1 MKERVTT
8 LISEEKLKSRVKEI
22 AKEIT
27 EYYNGEEVKTVCVL
41 KGAVMFMVDLVKN
54 LELPVKFDFMDVS
67 SYGNSTES
75 SGQIKILKDLDDPI
89 EGENLLI
96 VEDIIDSGRT
106 LHYLINY
113 LESKKPK
120 SIKLCTLFDKPE
132 RREFN
137 VRVDWTGFDIPDEFI
152 VGYGLDYAQRYRNL
166 PFIGVLHFDEDGEQE

>member
-8 LISEEKLKSRVKEI
+8 LISEEKLKTRVQEI
-22 AKEIT
+22 AREIT

-54 LELPVKFDFMDVS
+54 VDLPVKFDFMDVS

-75 SGQIKILKDLDDPI
+75 SGNIKILKDLDDPI
-89 EGENLLI
+89 EGENILI

-106 LHYLINY
+106 LHYLIDY
-113 LESKKPK
+113 LKSKNPK
-120 SIKLCTLFDKPE
+120 SVKLCTLFDKPD
-132 RREFN
+132 RREFD
-137 VRVDWTGFDIPDEFI
+137 VHVDWTGFDIPDEFI

-166 PFIGVLHFDEDGEQE
+166 PYIGVINFDEEE

>member
-8 LISEEKLKSRVKEI
+8 LISEETLKARVQEI
-22 AKEIT
+22 AKEIA
-27 EYYNGEEVKTVCVL
+27 EFYNGEEVKTVCVL
-41 KGAVMFMVDLVKN
+41 KGAVMFMVDLVKS
-54 LELPVKFDFMDVS
+54 LDLPVKFDFMDVS

-75 SGQIKILKDLDDPI
+75 SGNIKILKDLDDPI

-106 LHYLINY
+106 LHYLMDY
-113 LESKKPK
+113 LKSKKPK

-132 RREFN
+132 RREFD
-137 VRVDWTGFDIPDEFI
+137 VHVDWTGFDIPDEFI

-166 PFIGVLHFDEDGEQE
+166 PYIGVLHFDED

>member
-8 LISEEKLKSRVKEI
+8 LISEEKLKERVQEI

-27 EYYNGEEVKTVCVL
+27 EFYNGEEVKTVCVL
-41 KGAVMFMVDLVKN
+41 KGAVMFMVDLVKS
-54 LELPVKFDFMDVS
+54 LDLPVKFDFMDVS

-75 SGQIKILKDLDDPI
+75 SGNIKILKDLDDPI

-106 LHYLINY
+106 LHYLLEY
-113 LESKKPK
+113 LKSKKPK

-132 RREFN
+132 RREFD
-137 VRVDWTGFDIPDEFI
+137 VHVDWTGFDIPDKFI

-166 PFIGVLHFDEDGEQE
+166 PYIGVLHFDED

>member
-8 LISEEKLKSRVKEI
+8 LISEETLKARVQEI

-27 EYYNGEEVKTVCVL
+27 EFYNGEEVKTVCVL
-41 KGAVMFMVDLVKN
+41 KGAVMFMVDLVKSID
-54 LELPVKFDFMDVS
+54 LPVKFDFMDVS

-75 SGQIKILKDLDDPI
+75 SGNIKILKDLDDPI

-106 LHYLINY
+106 LHYLMDY
-113 LESKKPK
+113 LKSKKPK

-132 RREFN
+132 RREFD
-137 VRVDWTGFDIPDEFI
+137 VHVDWTGFDIPDEFI

-166 PFIGVLHFDEDGEQE
+166 PYIGVLHFDED

>member
-8 LISEEKLKSRVKEI
+8 LISEDKLKTRVQEI
-22 AKEIT
+22 AREIT

-54 LELPVKFDFMDVS
+54 VDLPVKFDFMDVS

-75 SGQIKILKDLDDPI
+75 SGNIKILKDLDDPI
-89 EGENLLI
+89 EGENILI

-106 LHYLINY
+106 LHYLIDY
-113 LESKKPK
+113 LKSKKPK
-120 SIKLCTLFDKPE
+120 SVKLCTLFDKPD
-132 RREFN
+132 RREFD
-137 VRVDWTGFDIPDEFI
+137 VHVDWTGFDIPDEFI

-166 PFIGVLHFDEDGEQE
+166 PYIGVLHFDEEE

>member
-8 LISEEKLKSRVKEI
+8 LISEETLKARVQEI

-27 EYYNGEEVKTVCVL
+27 ESYKGEEVKTICVL

-54 LELPVKFDFMDVS
+54 LNLPVKFDFMAVS

-75 SGQIKILKDLDDPI
+75 SGNIQILKDLDDPI
-89 EGENLLI
+89 EGENILI

-106 LHYLINY
+106 LHYLIEY
-113 LESKKPK
+113 LNSKKPK

-132 RREFN
+132 RREFEVN
-137 VRVDWTGFDIPDEFI
+137 VDWTGFDIPDEFI

-166 PFIGVLHFDEDGEQE
+166 PFIGVLHFDED

>member
-8 LISEEKLKSRVKEI
+8 LISEEKLKARVREI

-27 EYYNGEEVKTVCVL
+27 EFYNGEEVKTVCVL
-41 KGAVMFMVDLVKN
+41 KGAVMFMVDLVKS
-54 LELPVKFDFMDVS
+54 LDLPVKFDFMDVS

-75 SGQIKILKDLDDPI
+75 SGSIKILKDLDDPI

-106 LHYLINY
+106 LHYLMEY
-113 LESKKPK
+113 LKSKKPK
-120 SIKLCTLFDKPE
+120 SIKLCTLFDKPD
-132 RREFN
+132 RREFD
-137 VRVDWTGFDIPDEFI
+137 VHVDWTGFDIPDEFI

-166 PFIGVLHFDEDGEQE
+166 PYIGVLHFDEE

>member
-8 LISEEKLKSRVKEI
+8 LISEEKLKARVQEI

-27 EYYNGEEVKTVCVL
+27 EFYNGEEVKTVCL
-41 KGAVMFMVDLVKN
+41 IKGAVMFMVDLVKS
-54 LELPVKFDFMDVS
+54 LDLPVKFDFMDVS
-67 SYGNSTES
+67 SYGNATES
-75 SGQIKILKDLDDPI
+75 SGNIKILKDLDDPI

-106 LHYLINY
+106 LHYLLDY
-113 LESKKPK
+113 LKSKNPK

-132 RREFN
+132 RREFD
-137 VRVDWTGFDIPDEFI
+137 VHVDWTGFDIPDEFI

-166 PFIGVLHFDEDGEQE
+166 PYIGILHFDED

>member
-8 LISEEKLKSRVKEI
+8 FISEEKLKERVQTM
-22 AKEIT
+22 AKEIS

-41 KGAVMFMVDLVKN
+41 KGAVMFMVDLVKS
-54 LELPVKFDFMDVS
+54 LDLPVKFDFMDVS

-75 SGQIKILKDLDDPI
+75 SGHIKILKDLDDPI

-106 LHYLINY
+106 LYYLMDY
-113 LESKKPK
+113 LKSKKPK

-132 RREFN
+132 RREFD
-137 VRVDWTGFDIPDEFI
+137 VPVDWIGFDIPDEFI

-166 PFIGVLHFDEDGEQE
+166 PFIGILHFDEED

>member
-8 LISEEKLKSRVKEI
+8 LISEETLKARVQEI

-27 EYYNGEEVKTVCVL
+27 EFYNGEEVKTVCVL
-41 KGAVMFMVDLVKN
+41 KGAVMFMVDLVKS
-54 LELPVKFDFMDVS
+54 LDLPVKFDFMDVS

-75 SGQIKILKDLDDPI
+75 SGNIKILKDLDDPI

-106 LHYLINY
+106 LHYLMDY
-113 LESKKPK
+113 LKSKKPK

-132 RREFN
+132 RREFD
-137 VRVDWTGFDIPDEFI
+137 VHVDWTGFDIPDEFI

-166 PFIGVLHFDEDGEQE
+166 PYIGVLHFDED

>member
-8 LISEEKLKSRVKEI
+8 LISEETLKTRVQEI

-27 EYYNGEEVKTVCVL
+27 EYYNGEEVKTICVL

-54 LELPVKFDFMDVS
+54 LDLPVKFDFMAVS

-75 SGQIKILKDLDDPI
+75 SGNIQILKDLDDPI
-89 EGENLLI
+89 EGENILI

-106 LHYLINY
+106 LHYLIEY
-113 LESKKPK
+113 LNSKKPK

-132 RREFN
+132 RREFEVN
-137 VRVDWTGFDIPDEFI
+137 VDWTGFDIPDEFI

-166 PFIGVLHFDEDGEQE
+166 PFIGILHFDED

>member
-8 LISEEKLKSRVKEI
+8 LISEEALKARVQEI

-27 EYYNGEEVKTVCVL
+27 EFYNGEEVKTVCVL
-41 KGAVMFMVDLVKN
+41 KGAVMFMVDLVKS
-54 LELPVKFDFMDVS
+54 LDLPVKFDFMDVS

-75 SGQIKILKDLDDPI
+75 SGNIKILKDLDDPI

-106 LHYLINY
+106 LHYLMDY
-113 LESKKPK
+113 LKSKKPK
-120 SIKLCTLFDKPE
+120 SVKLCTLFDKPE
-132 RREFN
+132 RREFD
-137 VRVDWTGFDIPDEFI
+137 VHVDWTGFDIPDEFI

-166 PFIGVLHFDEDGEQE
+166 PYIGVLHFDED

>member
-8 LISEEKLKSRVKEI
+8 LISEEKLKKSVLEI

-27 EYYNGEEVKTVCVL
+27 EAYDGEEVKTICVL

-54 LELPVKFDFMDVS
+54 IDLPVKFDFMAVS
-67 SYGNSTES
+67 SYGDGTTS
-75 SGQIKILKDLDDPI
+75 SGTIKILKDLDDPI
-89 EGENLLI
+89 EGENVLI

-106 LHYLINY
+106 LSYLIDY
-113 LESKKPK
+113 LKSKNPK

-132 RREFN
+132 RREFD
-137 VRVDWTGFDIPDEFI
+137 VKVDWTGFDIPDEFI

-166 PFIGVLHFDEDGEQE
+166 PYIGVLHFDEEE

>member
-8 LISEEKLKSRVKEI
+8 LISEEKLKTRVQEI
-22 AKEIT
+22 AREIT

-54 LELPVKFDFMDVS
+54 VNLPVKFDFMDVS

-75 SGQIKILKDLDDPI
+75 SGNIKILKDLDDPI
-89 EGENLLI
+89 EGENILI

-106 LHYLINY
+106 LHYLIDY
-113 LESKKPK
+113 LKSKNPK
-120 SIKLCTLFDKPE
+120 SVKLCTLFDKPD
-132 RREFN
+132 RREFD
-137 VRVDWTGFDIPDEFI
+137 VHVDWTGFDIPDEFI

-166 PFIGVLHFDEDGEQE
+166 PYIGVLHFDEDE

>member
-8 LISEEKLKSRVKEI
+8 LISEETLKARVQEI

-27 EYYNGEEVKTVCVL
+27 EFYNGEEVKTVCVL
-41 KGAVMFMVDLVKN
+41 KGAVMFMVDLVKS
-54 LELPVKFDFMDVS
+54 LDLPVKFDFMDVS

-75 SGQIKILKDLDDPI
+75 SGNIKILKDLDDPI

-106 LHYLINY
+106 LHYLMDY
-113 LESKKPK
+113 LKSKKPK

-132 RREFN
+132 RREFD
-137 VRVDWTGFDIPDEFI
+137 VHVDWTGFDIPDEFI

-166 PFIGVLHFDEDGEQE
+166 PYIGVLHFDEE

>member
-8 LISEEKLKSRVKEI
+8 LISEEKLKTRVQEI

-41 KGAVMFMVDLVKN
+41 KGAVMFMVDLVKS
-54 LELPVKFDFMDVS
+54 LDLPVKFDFMDVS

-75 SGQIKILKDLDDPI
+75 SGNIKILKDLDDPI
-89 EGENLLI
+89 EGENLLV

-106 LHYLINY
+106 LYYLLDY
-113 LESKKPK
+113 LQSKKPK
-120 SIKLCTLFDKPE
+120 SIKLCTLFDKPD
-132 RREFN
+132 RREFD
-137 VRVDWTGFDIPDEFI
+137 VKVDWTGFDIPDEFI

-166 PFIGVLHFDEDGEQE
+166 PYIGVLHFDEE

>member
-8 LISEEKLKSRVKEI
+8 LISEEKLKTRVQEI
-22 AKEIT
+22 AREIT

-54 LELPVKFDFMDVS
+54 VDLPVKFDFMDVS

-75 SGQIKILKDLDDPI
+75 SGNIKILKDLDDPI
-89 EGENLLI
+89 EGENILI

-106 LHYLINY
+106 LHYLIDY
-113 LESKKPK
+113 LKSKNPK
-120 SIKLCTLFDKPE
+120 SVKLCTLFDKPD
-132 RREFN
+132 RREFD
-137 VRVDWTGFDIPDEFI
+137 VHVDWTGFDIPDEFI

-166 PFIGVLHFDEDGEQE
+166 PYIGVLHFDEEE

>member
-8 LISEEKLKSRVKEI
+8 LISEEKLKTRVQEI
-22 AKEIT
+22 AREIT

-54 LELPVKFDFMDVS
+54 VELPVKFDFMDVS

-75 SGQIKILKDLDDPI
+75 SGSIKILKDLDDPI
-89 EGENLLI
+89 EGENILI

-106 LHYLINY
+106 LHYLIDY
-113 LESKKPK
+113 LKSKNPK
-120 SIKLCTLFDKPE
+120 SVKLCTLFDKPD
-132 RREFN
+132 RREFD
-137 VRVDWTGFDIPDEFI
+137 VHVDWTGFDIPDEFI

-166 PFIGVLHFDEDGEQE
+166 PYIGVLHFDE

>member
-8 LISEEKLKSRVKEI
+8 LISEETLKARVQEI

-27 EYYNGEEVKTVCVL
+27 ESYKGEEVKTICVL

-54 LELPVKFDFMDVS
+54 LDLPVKFDFMAVS

-75 SGQIKILKDLDDPI
+75 SGNIQILKDLDDPN
-89 EGENLLI
+89 EGENILI

-106 LHYLINY
+106 LHYLIEY
-113 LESKKPK
+113 LNSKKPK

-132 RREFN
+132 RREFEVN
-137 VRVDWTGFDIPDEFI
+137 VDWTGFDIPDEFI

-166 PFIGVLHFDEDGEQE
+166 PYIGVLHFDED

>member
-1 MKERVTT
+1 MRERVTT
-8 LISEEKLKSRVKEI
+8 LISEETLKARVQEI

-27 EYYNGEEVKTVCVL
+27 EFYNGEEVKTVCVL
-41 KGAVMFMVDLVKN
+41 KGAVMFMVDLVKS
-54 LELPVKFDFMDVS
+54 LDLPVKFDFMDVS

-75 SGQIKILKDLDDPI
+75 SGNIKILKDLDDPI

-106 LHYLINY
+106 LHYLMDY
-113 LESKKPK
+113 LKSKKPK

-132 RREFN
+132 RREFD
-137 VRVDWTGFDIPDEFI
+137 VHVDWTGFDIPDEFI

-166 PFIGVLHFDEDGEQE
+166 PYIGVLHFDEE